1 LSTEARSAKVDLTVG
16 KPHTL
21 MPRDFLI
28 YTPASRGDFA
38 GDFVHPD
45 RLFDLAVNDWTGS
58 GKFSKQAEQAE
69 YKFAEKGHKWQTIA
83 KLLPQLPRYQFY
95 AFIDEDIDASVDTL
109 NGLFRTGE
117 ALGLSV
123 FQGALTPRSYSNHE
137 FVYVQAGSYARATNF
152 VEIMAPFFSRDALA
166 QCAPTFTLSELGWGL
181 EYLWNDIL
189 RSQGLA
195 IVDRFP
201 VTHIR
206 PVQSNRWKNQR
217 GESAEQECARMLA
230 EWNARK

>member
-1 LSTEARSAKVDLTVG
+1 
-16 KPHTL
+16 

-28 YTPASRGDFA
+28 YTPAIHGEFA
-38 GDFVHPD
+38 GDFTNAA
-45 RLFDLAVNDWTGS
+45 RNFDVAVNDWTGE
-58 GKFSKQAEQAE
+58 GRFSRAAQQAEFR
-69 YKFAEKGHKWQTIA
+69 FAEKGHKWQTIA
-83 KLLPQLPRYQFY
+83 RLLPQLPRYRFY
-95 AFIDEDIDASVDTL
+95 AFIDEDIDAPVGVF
-109 NGLFRTGE
+109 NNLFRTGE
-117 ALGLSV
+117 LFDLAL
-123 FQGALTPRSYSNHE
+123 FQGALTPRSHYSHD
-137 FVYVQAGSYARATNF
+137 FARVQPDSYLRPTTF
-152 VEIMAPFFSRDALA
+152 VEIMAPFFSHDALMK
-166 QCAPTFTLSELGWGL
+166 CAPTFTLSELGWGL

-217 GESAEQECARMLA
+217 GETAEQECARMLA